1 MAGVRAVPVH
11 VTAHSEQQRR
21 RLRISADR
29 SADRH
34 SHGREFDAD
43 RAGLPEQLRFADRR
57 RGNVGTVL
65 TLICHA
71 SANDPDPA
79 AAESPVESWALAHAH
94 VQPVLPVD
102 TSGGPGI
109 ASVRIQVSPSIRPTH
124 LQRDPWTSDSRVW
137 QGCSGRSS
145 STVVAVIAPIG
156 TRRPVRR
163 IPERQLWLI
172 AAGRAPWPPSQ
183 LVTFSLRVSRL
194 LAASSGVP
202 SA

>member
-1 MAGVRAVPVH
+1 MCGLYQSTSPPTPSSNAGGSESVP
-11 VTAHSEQQRR
+11 TAPPTDTATGGSSTQTVQDF
-21 RLRISADR
+21 LSNFGSQIA
-29 SADRH
+29 A
-34 SHGREFDAD
+34 
-43 RAGLPEQLRFADRR
+43 
-57 RGNVGTVL
+57 GNVGTVL

-79 AAESPVESWALAHAH
+79 AADSPVESWALAHAH
-94 VQPVLPVD
+94 VQPVLPAD

-109 ASVRIQVSPSIRPTH
+109 ASVRMQVSPSIRPTH